1 MTRLRPLGA
10 SGLSIAPLVLGGN
23 VFGSNG
29 MDRARSF
36 AVLDAFVAGGG
47 TMIDTADIYANYLP
61 GGKGGESET
70 MIGDWLDHRGRRDDV
85 QIATKVGGPMAPDR
99 KGLGARHIPSAVE
112 ESLRRLRCDYIDLYF
127 AHFDDADV
135 PQDEVAL
142 AFDRLVRA
150 GKVRSVGA
158 SNFAPAR
165 LASALDIAA
174 REGVT
179 PYTVLQ
185 PLYNLLERDFE
196 TALRGLCLERDLG
209 VIAYFGLARGYLT
222 GKYRSIDDLSKS
234 RRGSGVRAY
243 IEGKGPRVLAVM
255 DAIAADRGAG
265 LAAIALAWLM
275 AKPGVT
281 APIASATSV
290 EQLAELMHALTLE
303 LTPEEIRRLDAA
315 GSQSSVPKTLS

>member
-1 MTRLRPLGA
+1 MARLRALGA

-23 VFGSNG
+23 VFGING

-70 MIGDWLDHRGRRDDV
+70 MIGDWLVHRGRRDDV

-99 KGLGARHIPSAVE
+99 KGLGAAHIAGAVE
-112 ESLRRLRCDYIDLYF
+112 QSLRRLRTDYIDLYF
-127 AHFDDADV
+127 AHFDDADT
-135 PQDEVAL
+135 PQGEVAD
-142 AFDRLVRA
+142 AFDRLVTA

-158 SNFAPAR
+158 SNFTPAR
-165 LASALDIAA
+165 LASALDIA
-174 REGVT
+174 EHKGVT
-179 PYTVLQ
+179 RYTVLQ

-196 TALRGLCLERDLG
+196 QGLRRLCIDRDLG
-209 VIAYFGLARGYLT
+209 VIAFFGLARGYLT
-222 GKYRSIDDLSKS
+222 GKYRSIDDLAKS

-243 IEGKGPRVLAVM
+243 MDGKGPQVLAVM
-255 DAIAADRGAG
+255 DAIAADRGVS

-290 EQLAELMHALTLE
+290 DQLSELMDAMELALSA
-303 LTPEEIRRLDAA
+303 EEMRRLDD
-315 GSQSSVPKTLS
+315 QSSVPKILS

>member
-1 MTRLRPLGA
+1 MARLRSLGA

-70 MIGDWLDHRGRRDDV
+70 MIGDWLAHRGRRDDV
-85 QIATKVGGPMAPDR
+85 QIATKVGGPMGPDR
-99 KGLGARHIPSAVE
+99 KGLGAANIASAVE
-112 ESLRRLRCDYIDLYF
+112 DSLRRLRCDYIDLYF

-135 PQDEVAL
+135 PQDEVAD

-158 SNFAPAR
+158 SNFKPAR
-165 LASALDIAA
+165 LASALEIAEHRGVA
-174 REGVT
+174 R
-179 PYTVLQ
+179 YTVLQ
-185 PLYNLLERDFE
+185 PLYNLLERGFE
-196 TALRGLCLERDLG
+196 GGLRRLCIDRDIG
-209 VIAYFGLARGYLT
+209 VLAFFGLAQGYLT

-234 RRGSGVRAY
+234 RRGSGVKAY
-243 IEGKGPRVLAVM
+243 MEGKGPQLLAVM
-255 DAIAADRGAG
+255 DAISAERGAS

-290 EQLAELMHALTLE
+290 AQLAELMDAME
-303 LTPEEIRRLDAA
+303 LDLAPEEMHRLDAA
-315 GSQSSVPKTLS
+315 GA